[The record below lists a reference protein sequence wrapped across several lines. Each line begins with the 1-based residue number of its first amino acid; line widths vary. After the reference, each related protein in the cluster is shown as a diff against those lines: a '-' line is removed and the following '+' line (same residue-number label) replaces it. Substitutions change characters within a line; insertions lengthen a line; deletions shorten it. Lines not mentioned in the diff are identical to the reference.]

1 MNRKKRILFCSEA
14 TFLNTGYAT
23 YTREILNYLHGT
35 GKYELAEMAS
45 YGERNDPRA
54 NNIPWKY
61 YGVVPNQN
69 CEPKASE
76 QELREYQSKPT
87 NQFGEMLFEH
97 VCLDFLPDIVC
108 DIRDFW
114 MCLTPRT
121 NIICKNG
128 IKHVKDIKAGDTVLT
143 HNGRYRKVIQTF
155 KRDYFGDLHTINVMN
170 CPFNVELTDDHPVY
184 ALKRSGTNNLPT
196 HLFEQKNLQWI
207 NSQDIEKNDILVY
220 PIDEEGINNLE
231 TDFCRMLGYYMAE
244 GCLMYEGLKEDNK
257 LKGIQ
262 LTFNA
267 QESSHINDFIE
278 CVDKYYGIKS
288 KTKIVGGAVIVRCF
302 GEKIAKDCLKYCGS
316 LAGDKILHQKVF
328 YSNNK
333 CIRSFLCGLFRGDG
347 GYYTDKASYCTKSE
361 QLAHQVF
368 RLCLRLGILPS
379 FNLNKNKIAG
389 VEKTYWRYL
398 FSFRSTSL
406 HGFVSIYN
414 NNLDKHIKPAK
425 RIKNG
430 YAWLTVRDVMKQTYG
445 ETVHNFEVEEDNTY
459 VSSFCIHNCDHE
471 ERSPLRPYYKWVLM
485 PTVDAA
491 PQARQWVATYQS
503 ADACLTYSDWAGGVL
518 TKQSGGKINYQ
529 GSAPPS
535 AHPAYKPVKDKDAHR
550 KKFGLDPDMKIIG
563 TVMRNQRRKLYPDLF
578 DAFKKFIS
586 TPEGENAYLYCHTSY
601 PDLGWDIPELL
612 QEYGLSSR
620 VYFTY
625 ICPETKKPFP
635 SLFRGPI
642 TQSPYTGKFGAGL
655 SNVKIGASYEDLSDI
670 MNLFDLYV
678 QYANCEGFGLPQV
691 EAAACAVPVMGTD
704 YSAMESVL
712 RKLQGFPIKPKA
724 LYKELETGCMRA
736 VPDNDLAAKMFSEFF
751 SKSKEEQRALGEQSR
766 LEFERYYQWDL
777 SGQQW
782 EKCFDLFDVEP
793 IENTWGRPANIRN
806 PASKPQLPEG
816 NLNYKEIARWLIGS
830 VLCDESKMNTFLEA
844 RLVRDLTY
852 HTSTA
857 TTGGMYFN
865 ESSAAFD
872 GQSAHQPFS
881 FDMAYDH
888 FKQFCN
894 HRNIWEQRRVERMKY
909 FTGS

>member
-54 NNIPWKY
+54 SSIPWRY

-69 CEPKASE
+69 CEPKAQE

-114 MCLTPRT
+114 M
-121 NIICKNG
+121 
-128 IKHVKDIKAGDTVLT
+128 V
-143 HNGRYRKVIQTF
+143 
-155 KRDYFGDLHTINVMN
+155 
-170 CPFNVELTDDHPVY
+170 
-184 ALKRSGTNNLPT
+184 
-196 HLFEQKNLQWI
+196 
-207 NSQDIEKNDILVY
+207 
-220 PIDEEGINNLE
+220 
-231 TDFCRMLGYYMAE
+231 
-244 GCLMYEGLKEDNK
+244 
-257 LKGIQ
+257 
-262 LTFNA
+262 
-267 QESSHINDFIE
+267 
-278 CVDKYYGIKS
+278 
-288 KTKIVGGAVIVRCF
+288 
-302 GEKIAKDCLKYCGS
+302 
-316 LAGDKILHQKVF
+316 
-328 YSNNK
+328 
-333 CIRSFLCGLFRGDG
+333 
-347 GYYTDKASYCTKSE
+347 
-361 QLAHQVF
+361 
-368 RLCLRLGILPS
+368 
-379 FNLNKNKIAG
+379 
-389 VEKTYWRYL
+389 
-398 FSFRSTSL
+398 
-406 HGFVSIYN
+406 
-414 NNLDKHIKPAK
+414 
-425 RIKNG
+425 
-430 YAWLTVRDVMKQTYG
+430 
-445 ETVHNFEVEEDNTY
+445 
-459 VSSFCIHNCDHE
+459 DHE

-491 PQARQWVATYQS
+491 PQARQWIATYQS
-503 ADACLTYSDWAGGVL
+503 SDACLTYSDWAGGVL
-518 TKQSGGKINYQ
+518 KKQSGNKINYQ

-535 AHPAYKPVKDKDAHR
+535 AHPAYKPVQDKDAHR
-550 KKFGLDPDMKIIG
+550 KKFGLDPDIKIIG

-578 DAFKKFIS
+578 EAFKKFTL
-586 TPEGENAYLYCHTSY
+586 TPRGENAYLYCHTSY

-612 QEYGLSSR
+612 QEHGIASR

-736 VPDNDLAAKMFSEFF
+736 VPDNDLAASMFAEFF
-751 SKSKEEQRALGEQSR
+751 SKSKEEQRAIGQQSR
-766 LEFERYYQWDL
+766 SEFERYYQWDL
-777 SGQQW
+777 SGRQW
-782 EKCFDLFDVEP
+782 EKCFDLFEVEP
-793 IENTWGRPANIRN
+793 IENTWGRPANIRQ

-830 VLCDESKMNTFLEA
+830 VLCDESKMNSFLEA

-852 HTSTA
+852 QTSTA

-872 GQSAHQPFS
+872 GQSIHQPFS
-881 FDMAYDH
+881 FDMAYEH

-894 HRNIWEQRRVERMKY
+894 HRNMWEQRRVERMKY
-909 FTGS
+909 FTGQ